1 VSTTVLSTALTYGFQ
16 GSLDIPEDAGSGVHT
31 CWVCAANGF
40 KKILFVLRSEDMN
53 NVLQYV
59 TKDNSSRVYC
69 TWMDFVLERVVPFKV
84 LDGASMSRSWLDGS
98 SLI

>member
-1 VSTTVLSTALTYGFQ
+1 
-16 GSLDIPEDAGSGVHT
+16 
-31 CWVCAANGF
+31 
-40 KKILFVLRSEDMN
+40 M
-53 NVLQYV
+53 LQYV
-59 TKDNSSRVYC
+59 TKDDSSRVYC